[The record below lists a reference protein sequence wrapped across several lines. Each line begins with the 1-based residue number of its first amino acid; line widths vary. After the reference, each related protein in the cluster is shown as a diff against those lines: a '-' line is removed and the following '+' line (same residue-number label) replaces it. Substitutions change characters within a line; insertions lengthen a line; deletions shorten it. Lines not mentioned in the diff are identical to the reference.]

1 MVRLLNK
8 SLALWTLEWKIC
20 NWLIRE
26 FDQVVLL
33 WNQRIDSTEKKKP
46 NKDDQ
51 LITSVNIHVNL
62 LITQE
67 SSNTNPTSNSKINKQ
82 KSISN
87 CNSRADPGHPTHI
100 HGNPNRIHNLGIQDR
115 PYQGHL
121 KSQPMTTA
129 WWQYEIKFLDHRMTF
144 RICYN
149 NQSWPKSHFHRS
161 WEKSNNYKSILQS
174 WKILKKQCYSLYLGI
189 VPWDLVQKQS
199 LSSRTISGIK
209 EKCIYTRPQTRIRRG
224 SC

>member
-1 MVRLLNK
+1 M
-8 SLALWTLEWKIC
+8 
-20 NWLIRE
+20 
-26 FDQVVLL
+26 
-33 WNQRIDSTEKKKP
+33 
-46 NKDDQ
+46 
-51 LITSVNIHVNL
+51 
-62 LITQE
+62 
-67 SSNTNPTSNSKINKQ
+67 NPTMKNMQLTYKRVWSGCSTVESKNRFNGEKEAKQ
-82 KSISN
+82 GWPIDHISEYPCKPSHNPGIKQYKSYIQFEDQQTKN
-87 CNSRADPGHPTHI
+87 QYQIVIVGQIQDIQPILMRI
-100 HGNPNRIHNLGIQDR
+100 QNRIYNQGIQDR

-129 WWQYEIKFLDHRMTF
+129 WWQYEIKFLHHRMTF

-199 LSSRTISGIK
+199 LSSRTISRIK
-209 EKCIYTRPQTRIRRG
+209 EKCIYTRPWSRIKKG